1 MFFQFILTMLLG
13 LVSPSTTNT
22 TCHTHG
28 DTTTMSAADTEPVP
42 GGDTGQNFPPK

>member
-22 TCHTHG
+22 NCNPKG
-28 DTTTMSAADTEPVP
+28 DISVMQGEPIT
-42 GGDTGQNFPPK
+42 GGDTGQNPPPK